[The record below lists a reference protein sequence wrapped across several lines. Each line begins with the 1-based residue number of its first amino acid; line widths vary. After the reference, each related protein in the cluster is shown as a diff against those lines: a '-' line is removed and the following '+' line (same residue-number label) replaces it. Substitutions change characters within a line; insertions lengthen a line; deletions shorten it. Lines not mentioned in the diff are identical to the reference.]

1 MADLK
6 KHMVL
11 RLRSARHWL
20 LRAEESFDKERDI
33 RGELDLLLAQAELQH
48 VKEEHRSRQWRYKY
62 PLLRH
67 GLAIGLAL
75 TAGVIGTGG
84 VYWWQHQAAQSVPA
98 PAVIRQEAGRTELAV
113 QTGPSKA
120 AAPSQ
125 TNIPAEPEPPEPSS
139 RTAEE
144 PAKTQQIIPP
154 VIKPHTETRS
164 AEPEK
169 QEQAISPD
177 EMQKLVRAAGKSLR
191 GQ

>member
-1 MADLK
+1 MADFK
-6 KHMVL
+6 KHMVE
-11 RLRSARHWL
+11 RLQSARHWL

-67 GLAIGLAL
+67 GLAICLAL

-84 VYWWQHQAAQSVPA
+84 VYWWQHQAAQSIPV
-98 PAVIRQEAGRTELAV
+98 PAVIHQEAGRTELTA
-113 QTGPSKA
+113 QSGNSRA
-120 AAPSQ
+120 ATHLQ
-125 TNIPAEPEPPEPSS
+125 TNIAEEPAPSEISS

-154 VIKPHTETRS
+154 VAKSHTEARP
-164 AEPEK
+164 AAPEK
-169 QEQAISPD
+169 QEQTISPD
-177 EMQKLVRAAGKSLR
+177 EMQKLVRVAGKSLR

>member
-1 MADLK
+1 MADFK
-6 KHMVL
+6 KHMVE
-11 RLRSARHWL
+11 RLQSARHWL

-67 GLAIGLAL
+67 GLAICLAL

-84 VYWWQHQAAQSVPA
+84 VYWWQNQAAQSVPV
-98 PAVIRQEAGRTELAV
+98 PAVIRQGAGRTELTA
-113 QTGPSKA
+113 QSGNSKA
-120 AAPSQ
+120 AAHPQ
-125 TNIPAEPEPPEPSS
+125 TNIAEEPAPLEISS

-154 VIKPHTETRS
+154 VAKSH
-164 AEPEK
+164 AEPRPAAPEK
-169 QEQAISPD
+169 QEQTISPD
-177 EMQKLVRAAGKSLR
+177 EMQKLVRVAGKSLR

>member
-1 MADLK
+1 MADFK
-6 KHMVL
+6 KHMVE
-11 RLRSARHWL
+11 RLQSARHWL

-67 GLAIGLAL
+67 GLAICLAL

-84 VYWWQHQAAQSVPA
+84 VYWWQHQASQSVPV
-98 PAVIRQEAGRTELAV
+98 PAVIRQEAGRTELTA
-113 QTGPSKA
+113 QSGNSKA
-120 AAPSQ
+120 AAHPQ
-125 TNIPAEPEPPEPSS
+125 TNIAEEPAPPEISS
-139 RTAEE
+139 HTAEE

-154 VIKPHTETRS
+154 VAELHTEPRP
-164 AEPEK
+164 AAPEK
-169 QEQAISPD
+169 QEQTISPD
-177 EMQKLVRAAGKSLR
+177 EMQKLVRVAGKSLR